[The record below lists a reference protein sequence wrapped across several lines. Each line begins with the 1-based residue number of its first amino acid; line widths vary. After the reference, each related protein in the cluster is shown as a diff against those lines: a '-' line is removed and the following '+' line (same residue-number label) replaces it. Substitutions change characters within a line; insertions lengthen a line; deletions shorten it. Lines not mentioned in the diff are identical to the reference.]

1 MTADAPTAAAPA
13 PATRRSGR
21 VLVRAVPAL
30 LLVLLALAGPLLAP
44 HPIDTPVTIPY
55 AESGGDAPLGGDQL
69 GRDVLSRL
77 LTGGAPLIAT
87 AVAIA
92 LVVTAAAT
100 VLGILAVL
108 RPRLGRWIERSADLT
123 ILLPSV
129 LAIMLIALAWPA
141 GGRLAVAAAATLLGI
156 PYAVR
161 IVAAAAAPIAAT
173 GYVEAAAV
181 GGERLWHLTVREVLP
196 NLRSTLLAL
205 FGLRF
210 VEGVYIVS
218 VAAFLQLGPQPPE
231 ADWALMIR
239 ENAAGITLN
248 PWAVGAPCL
257 AIGLLAISVN
267 LAAEALAPARPTP
280 ETPL

>member
-1 MTADAPTAAAPA
+1 MTADAPTAALAPTTRRTRRRVLIRTAPA
-13 PATRRSGR
+13 L
-21 VLVRAVPAL
+21 VLVA
-30 LLVLLALAGPLLAP
+30 LALVGPLLAP
-44 HPIDTPVTIPY
+44 HPIDAPVTFPY
-55 AESGGDAPLGGDQL
+55 AEAGGDAPLGGDQL

-87 AVAIA
+87 ALAIS

-100 VLGILAVL
+100 AVGILAVL
-108 RPRLGRWIERSADLT
+108 RPALGRWIERAADLT

-129 LAIMLIALAWPA
+129 LAIMLIALAWPG
-141 GGRLAVAAAATLLGI
+141 GGRLAVAAAATVLGI

-161 IVAAAAAPIAAT
+161 IVAAAAAPVAT
-173 GYVEAAAV
+173 AGFVEAAAA
-181 GGERLWHLTVREVLP
+181 GGENLWRLTVHEVLP
-196 NLRSTLLAL
+196 NLRSTVLAL

-210 VEGVYIVS
+210 VEGIYIVS

>member
-1 MTADAPTAAAPA
+1 MTATAKAPVRTVRRKRQVLLRAA
-13 PATRRSGR
+13 
-21 VLVRAVPAL
+21 PAL

-44 HPIDTPVTIPY
+44 HPIDAPVAFPY
-55 AESGGDAPLGGDQL
+55 AEAGGDAPLGGDQL

-77 LTGGAPLIAT
+77 LTGGAPLIVA
-87 AVAIA
+87 ALAIA
-92 LVVTAAAT
+92 SVVTAAAGAI
-100 VLGILAVL
+100 GIVAAL
-108 RPRLGRWIERSADLT
+108 RPVLGRWIERAADST

-129 LAIMLIALAWPA
+129 LAVMLIALAWPG

-161 IVAAAAAPIAAT
+161 IVAAAAAPVTTT
-173 GYVEAAAV
+173 GYVEAAAA
-181 GGERLWHLTVREVLP
+181 GGENLWHLTVHEVLP
-196 NLRSTLLAL
+196 NLRSTVLAL

-280 ETPL
+280 ETPQ